1 MFRTFAASLL
11 VVAAGTAQADG
22 PVIDFDLKLA
32 GSVRLLDSDFEFG
45 DDNIKPVNNASR
57 ASVGFSAPYL
67 GLNLF
72 GLIEAGEKNKQMGI
86 DALRQAYV
94 GLNSGLGTV
103 VVGKK
108 ASDFRLSGEALD
120 PFYDTSITG
129 FNGFESREG
138 AGYGLS
144 NLTNGFSHNTV
155 AYASPELFGGLR
167 LNAAVY
173 VSGEEAP
180 NDELDYGAGA
190 EYATAGFGDDHQL
203 KAGVQ
208 YLKIEN
214 PASFVVGSPARNGLL
229 TVAGSP
235 GVSDNY
241 RLYGSYTA
249 GALNLGASYESIDVA
264 AEPEARAYYF
274 LSGTYELTE
283 ATQLA
288 ASYGWLDF
296 AAGSPRLSGDGY
308 SVGVFHKLA
317 PNLSGYAGL
326 RQVSLDAAGRTTTAA
341 VGLSY
346 SIKAQAKP
354 GR

>member
-1 MFRTFAASLL
+1 MFRSIAVSLL
-11 VVAAGTAQADG
+11 AIAAGTAQAAG
-22 PVIDFDLKLA
+22 PEINFDATLA

-45 DDNIKPVNNASR
+45 DDNIKPVNNASSV
-57 ASVGFSAPYL
+57 SVGFAAPYL
-67 GLNLF
+67 GVNVF
-72 GLIEAGEKNKQMGI
+72 GLVQAGEKNKQMGI

-94 GLNSGLGTV
+94 GLSSGIGSF

-108 ASDFRLSGEALD
+108 ASDYRLSGEALD
-120 PFYDTSITG
+120 PFYDTSVSG

-155 AYASPELFGGLR
+155 AYASPEILGGLR

-173 VSGEEAP
+173 VSSEDAP

-190 EYATAGFGDDHQL
+190 EYATAGFGDGHTL

-214 PASFVVGSPARNGLL
+214 RASFVVGSPARNGLL

-235 GVSDNY
+235 GVSDSY
-241 RLYGSYTA
+241 RVYGSYTA
-249 GALNLGASYESIDVA
+249 GALNLGASYENVDVA

-274 LSGTYELTE
+274 LSGTYDLCDK
-283 ATQLA
+283 TQLA

-296 AAGSPRLSGDGY
+296 AAGSPALSGDGY

-317 PNLSGYAGL
+317 PNLRGYAGL
-326 RQVSLDAAGRTTTAA
+326 RQVALDAAGDTTTAA

-346 SIKAQAKP
+346 SIKAKATTSN
-354 GR
+354 